1 MRVWCGPFG
10 FAWSDSSGSW
20 LPALEAGA
28 TAGGEGAHLLLQD
41 ARLQTMPARKD
52 RKGRTRMQV
61 EVKVVG
67 GGGRVVGEGMAGDWM
82 ERLAR

>member
-1 MRVWCGPFG
+1 
-10 FAWSDSSGSW
+10 
-20 LPALEAGA
+20 
-28 TAGGEGAHLLLQD
+28 
-41 ARLQTMPARKD
+41 MPARKD